1 MDRIMQILNMRVA
14 YEPHWVGIE
23 GGKVVYDH
31 FDMGTHEIE
40 ARYLPEGLREQL
52 EKFIIDAEA
61 AHDSE
66 S

>member
-1 MDRIMQILNMRVA
+1 MDEMLQILNMRIT
-14 YEPHWVGIE
+14 YEPHRVGIE
-23 GGKVVYDH
+23 GSKVVYDH
-31 FDMGTHEIE
+31 FDLGTHEIE
-40 ARYLPEGLREQL
+40 ARYLPEGLRKQL